1 MDNTPGLQFPT
12 SFDIKIIV
20 SNTIPAEQ
28 TKNSI
33 NEVFNKVMTAN
44 NFVGET
50 PSKNG
55 TYTCYTYTVL
65 LLDRPHM
72 DELYN
77 ELKTIEG
84 FKMAI

>member
-1 MDNTPGLQFPT
+1 MENTPGLQFPT

-20 SNTIPAEQ
+20 SNNIPTEK
-28 TKNSI
+28 TKINI
-33 NEVFNKVMTAN
+33 NEVFNKVMIAN
-44 NFVGET
+44 NFVSCT

-55 TYTCYTYTVL
+55 TYSSYTYTIL
-65 LLDRPHM
+65 LLDRQHM

>member
-28 TKNSI
+28 TKNNI

-44 NFVGET
+44 NFVGTT

-55 TYTCYTYTVL
+55 TYTYTVL

-72 DELYN
+72 DELYS